1 MRSSLSDTNGGGEKD
16 GHWTLDKGAALPAH
30 LLPCSRSPTMF
41 YIHPAVSEECW
52 SIFTFQVS
60 HLPLYL
66 PLLLLP
72 PSPDCPQVQA
82 VYDYHAQQPD
92 ELDLERGDVVKVYRK
107 MADGKELAFSIM
119 VMRFSFCS
127 LDISPHT
134 YLITCWCIN
143 VAMQKKNKKQNKLY
157 GAIYFTV
164 SICTLLNCN
173 WHPGD
178 SLGLGSLLPSH
189 TQVCPM
195 LYPLRTPCGHSNGF
209 LTKFFPATS
218 M

>member
-1 MRSSLSDTNGGGEKD
+1 
-16 GHWTLDKGAALPAH
+16 
-30 LLPCSRSPTMF
+30 MF

-52 SIFTFQVS
+52 SSFTFQVS

-66 PLLLLP
+66 PLLLFP

-107 MADGKELAFSIM
+107 MADGKELAFSRM
-119 VMRFSFCS
+119 VMRFSFCWRFIGHVS
-127 LDISPHT
+127 T
-134 YLITCWCIN
+134 YLITCWCVN
-143 VAMQKKNKKQNKLY
+143 VAMQCKKNKKKT
-157 GAIYFTV
+157 AIYFTV
-164 SICTLLNCN
+164 SSCTLLVIDIL
-173 WHPGD
+173 GTA
-178 SLGLGSLLPSH
+178 SGLGSLLPSH

-195 LYPLRTPCGHSNGF
+195 LYPLPTPCGHSNGF
-209 LTKFFPATS
+209 SAKFFPATS